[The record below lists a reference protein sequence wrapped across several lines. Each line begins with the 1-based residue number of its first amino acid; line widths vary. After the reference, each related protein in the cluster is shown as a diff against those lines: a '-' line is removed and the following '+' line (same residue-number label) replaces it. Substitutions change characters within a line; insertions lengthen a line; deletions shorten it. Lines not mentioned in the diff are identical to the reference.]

1 MEPKDKRWREDSK
14 GTEVSGGP
22 VRRDIHEVTYE
33 DGSKHTTE
41 SVTTENSS
49 GRFSWNTDSEGNVSE
64 VHGNMNG

>member
-41 SVTTENSS
+41 SVTTESSS